1 MSAEQGLV
9 TTRRKAPVTLQR
21 NARTAL
27 CVHIQASGGLL
38 HRQTSGWT
46 RTLSGQYALLLTV
59 CLCVAFCI
67 VRSRYEP
74 SKMSRC
80 GLKGACPGSSIFVDE
95 KSCPTVPADGDPN
108 ATDFNVSKIDWDL
121 KTTVLSFGCFMYP
134 APNGV
139 AETSARVRKPHLE
152 KTCYAEAGS
161 RCCPGY
167 KGNKCA
173 ECCKQSDTN
182 NKVPSCNGNQWH
194 SIGSGEGQHCEQCP
208 DGHLK
213 WPLLVLMFALCIF
226 LLPIL
231 VKASELMKHAGA
243 ATGPMLSVVNFVQ
256 SADLFQGLDLHWP
269 KFFKVCGAKIHPSAE
284 LRCWPFEST

>member
-1 MSAEQGLV
+1 
-9 TTRRKAPVTLQR
+9 
-21 NARTAL
+21 
-27 CVHIQASGGLL
+27 
-38 HRQTSGWT
+38 
-46 RTLSGQYALLLTV
+46 
-59 CLCVAFCI
+59 
-67 VRSRYEP
+67 
-74 SKMSRC
+74 MSRC

-152 KTCYAEAGS
+152 KECYAEAGS

-173 ECCKQSDTN
+173 ECCKQSDTQH
-182 NKVPSCNGNQWH
+182 KVPSCNGNQWH

-208 DGHLK
+208 DGQLK
-213 WPLLVLMFALCIF
+213 WPLLVLMFALCLI

-243 ATGPMLSVVNFVQ
+243 ATGPLLSVVNFVQ

-269 KFFKVCGAKIHPSAE
+269 KFFKVCCASQYSLYTGK
-284 LRCWPFEST
+284 LGRL